1 MQGIV
6 TKQEPAMSHYR
17 LSFIGFGN
25 VARSLVRLLERKKD
39 LLRETYDITYSV
51 TGIATGRHGFAVNP
65 DGLDAQQA
73 MEIVESGKSISSL
86 STFQVKDSISVIEPS
101 QADVMFE
108 NSPVNTQ
115 TGQPAFDHIRLALEL
130 GQHVI
135 TANKGPVVH
144 GYRELTELAR
154 SKGKSFRFE
163 STVLGGSPVFSVFR
177 ESFPLAELS
186 SFKGILNATTNII
199 LSRMEAGESYED
211 AVEYCQSVGVAETDP
226 TNDVD
231 GWDAAIKVSALVTV
245 LMDRPFTPQQVEPT
259 GIRGITPEM
268 IAQARAEGKRYKLVC
283 SVEKDGDQIKA
294 SVAPELLDAS
304 SPLYGMMNSSTGV
317 TFRTDVLPDYS
328 IIVSEREGMSG
339 GPVETAY
346 GLFADFVNIASQNK

>member
-1 MQGIV
+1 M
-6 TKQEPAMSHYR
+6 PHYR

-25 VARSLVRLLERKKD
+25 VARSLARLLERKSE
-39 LLRETYDITYSV
+39 LLEQIYGITYSV

-65 DGLDAQQA
+65 NGLDIAQA
-73 MEIVESGKSISSL
+73 LELVESGQSISSL
-86 STFQVKDSISVIEPS
+86 STPDVADSIQVIQKS

-115 TGQPAFDHIRLALEL
+115 TGQPALDHIRLALNLE
-130 GQHVI
+130 QHAI

-144 GYRELTELAR
+144 GYRELTELAKAK
-154 SKGKSFRFE
+154 SKSFRFE

-177 ESFPLAELS
+177 EAFPLAELA

-199 LSRMEAGESYED
+199 LSRMENGESYED
-211 AVEYCQSVGVAETDP
+211 AVRYCQSIGVAETDP

-231 GWDAAIKVSALVTV
+231 GWDAAIKVAALITV
-245 LMDRPFTPQQVEPT
+245 LMDTPFTPQEVNPT
-259 GIRGITPEM
+259 GIRAITPQM
-268 IAQARAEGKRYKLVC
+268 IAQAQAEGKRYKLVC
-283 SVEKDGDQIKA
+283 AVEKMGEQIQA
-294 SVAPELLDAS
+294 RVAPELLDAS
-304 SPLYGMMNSSTGV
+304 SPLYGVMNSSTGV

-328 IIVSEREGMSG
+328 ITVSEREGMGG

-346 GLFADFVNIASQNK
+346 GLFADFVNILK